1 MKYRK
6 VESNTSSLIPIQESP
21 IFFAPST
28 SFMEDNFS
36 MDWELRGDD
45 SSALHLLCTLFL
57 LLLRQLHVTSSGI
70 RSERLGTPTLL

>member
-1 MKYRK
+1 
-6 VESNTSSLIPIQESP
+6 
-21 IFFAPST
+21 
-28 SFMEDNFS
+28 MEDNFS

-70 RSERLGTPTLL
+70 RSERLGPLLYCNQCGKKKSHFLDVMELHMLLG